1 MKRIFLLA
9 AGLAAFIA
17 GPAAAQSNECLR
29 LDRILNW
36 HVVNDRTMIVEDN
49 SHRKFQL
56 DMLGTCPALAW
67 QERIGFKVIGGTE
80 LSCVTP
86 GDQILTRGPGSFGP
100 CSIRSIRPLP
110 PGHKGAN
117 RPVRENY

>member
-1 MKRIFLLA
+1 MKRTILLA

-36 HVVNDRTMIVEDN
+36 HVVNDRTMIVEDE
-49 SHRKFQL
+49 SHRQFRL
-56 DMLGTCPALAW
+56 DMLGTCPELAW
-67 QERIGFKVIGGTE
+67 QERIGFKVVGGTE
-80 LSCVTP
+80 LSCITR
-86 GDQILTRGPGSFGP
+86 GDQILTRGPGSLGP
-100 CSIRSIRPLP
+100 CSIRSITLLP

-117 RPVRENY
+117 RPDRSNY